1 MMIIFFEKDATDG
14 RTDVSFRR
22 RFRRVELGERER
34 RTGRRIARRTGGPIM
49 VSADAGEQTRLSV
62 VHVTTEIKKH
72 IDEINE
78 SLETIRNAC
87 EACAEAAEAAEMESK
102 GSSAPLRVEV
112 ERMCELQREKM
123 AQIEALKCLEREY
136 EGRADV
142 DFDFKDWIAK
152 KVKHFIVTQPKKM
165 DHLIAFDRVAKG
177 RAAELN
183 ADEDLMVDERESG
196 ATRNTKCP
204 LTLVPV
210 ERLNEPVEDA
220 KGFIYERKAIVEFIG
235 RKSSRECPMAG
246 TKHKVTVAELRESRV
261 ALKLKQ
267 RAQAVVGDGAKS
279 QLVSP

>member
-1 MMIIFFEKDATDG
+1 
-14 RTDVSFRR
+14 
-22 RFRRVELGERER
+22 
-34 RTGRRIARRTGGPIM
+34 M
-49 VSADAGEQTRLSV
+49 VSPADTHASHDARLSV

-78 SLETIRNAC
+78 SVETLRNAC
-87 EACAEAAEAAEMESK
+87 EACAEAAEAAELERR
-102 GSSAPLRVEV
+102 GSSAALRVEV
-112 ERMCELQREKM
+112 EKMCELQREKI

-142 DFDFKDWIAK
+142 EFDFKNWIAK
-152 KVKHFIVTQPKKM
+152 KMKRVVATTPKKM
-165 DHLIAFDRVAKG
+165 DHLIAFDRVVKG
-177 RAAELN
+177 RGAELN
-183 ADEDLMVDERESG
+183 EDEDLMVDERESA
-196 ATRNTKCP
+196 ATKNTKCP

-220 KGFIYERKAIVEFIG
+220 KGFIYEKKAIVEFIG

-246 TKHKVTVAELRESRV
+246 TTHKVTVAELRESRV

-267 RAQAVVGDGAKS
+267 RAQAVAGDGPTS

>member
-1 MMIIFFEKDATDG
+1 
-14 RTDVSFRR
+14 
-22 RFRRVELGERER
+22 
-34 RTGRRIARRTGGPIM
+34 M
-49 VSADAGEQTRLSV
+49 VSADTHADTARLSV

-78 SLETIRNAC
+78 SLETLRNAC
-87 EACAEAAEAAEMESK
+87 EACAEAAEAAELERQ

-112 ERMCELQREKM
+112 EKMCELQREKI

-142 DFDFKDWIAK
+142 EFDFKNWIAK
-152 KVKHFIVTQPKKM
+152 KMKHVIVTTPKKM
-165 DHLIAFDRVAKG
+165 DHLIAFDRVVKG
-177 RAAELN
+177 RGAELN
-183 ADEDLMVDERESG
+183 EDEDLMVDERESA
-196 ATRNTKCP
+196 ATKNTKCP

-220 KGFIYERKAIVEFIG
+220 KGFIYEKKAIVEFIG

-246 TKHKVTVAELRESRV
+246 TTHKVTVAELRESRV

-267 RAQAVVGDGAKS
+267 RAQAVAGDGPTS